1 MERDSL
7 LLYLLEKYG
16 RENWYPFHMPGHKRL
31 VEGTVLEEMGSP
43 FEIDITEIQ
52 GFDNLHHAIGI
63 LKKSMEWAA
72 SVYGSD
78 RTWYLVNGSSGGI
91 LSAISA
97 AARPGGSILVA
108 RNCHKAVYHG
118 VILNGLKI
126 HYLYPQIIPRMGIQG
141 GISPL
146 DVEKALKKNPDVN
159 AVVIVSP
166 TYDGVVSDVRE
177 IARVVH
183 RYGLPLIVDEAHGAH
198 FSFGTISGGG
208 SVFPESAVTCGA
220 DLVIQSLHKTLP
232 SLTQTA
238 VLHLQGDR
246 IDTGRLERY
255 LQIYESSSPSYVFLA
270 GIEACIFEMESTGR
284 ERMQAFAQRLKGLRK
299 RLLGMSHLVL
309 LDEKTAGRGMDGKKQ
324 DGTREKEVSG
334 HSEGDC
340 WGKEVSG
347 HPEGDCH
354 GEDTKDRPWYALDR
368 SRIVVSCKN
377 CVMAVMDGGEKKWKS
392 LSGEMLMERLRE
404 DYHLELEM
412 CGADYVVAITTVMD
426 GAEGL
431 ERLADGFLELDAQL
445 KKSENICRNKRDWE
459 AGQRI
464 SGKGVMTIAE
474 ALDAQTCGCLLER
487 SAGCISAEFVY
498 LYPPG
503 IPILVPGE
511 RITEQVLEKILEYKE
526 LNLPI
531 QGMEDRDCRILKIV
545 DNSWEF

>member
-7 LLYLLEKYG
+7 LLNLLKKYE
-16 RENWYPFHMPGHKRL
+16 REDWYPFHMPGHKRL
-31 VEGTVLEEMGSP
+31 VGGTVLEEMGSP
-43 FEIDITEIQ
+43 FKMDITEIQ
-52 GFDNLHHAIGI
+52 GFDNLHHPTGI
-63 LKKSMEWAA
+63 LKESMEWAA

-97 AARPGGSILVA
+97 ATRSGGTILMA

-126 HYLYPQIIPRMGIQG
+126 HYLYPQIIPEMGIQG

-146 DVEKALKKNPDVN
+146 DVEKALEKNPDVN

-177 IARVVH
+177 IAWIVH

-198 FSFGTISGGG
+198 FPFGTISGGG
-208 SVFPESAVTCGA
+208 AVFPESAVTCGA

-270 GIEACIFEMESTGR
+270 GIEACIFEMESKGR
-284 ERMQAFAQRLKGLRK
+284 ERMQAFAQRLKGLRE

-309 LDEKTAGRGMDGKKQ
+309 LDEETAGKGEAWKGQ
-324 DGTREKEVSG
+324 GGSREKKVSG
-334 HSEGDC
+334 HLEGDC
-340 WGKEVSG
+340 Q
-347 HPEGDCH
+347 

-511 RITEQVLEKILEYKE
+511 RITEQVLEKILKYKE

-531 QGMEDRDCRILKIV
+531 QGMEDRDCRVLKIV
-545 DNSWEF
+545 GNSWEF